1 MKKILAL
8 LFVTTFFTS
17 NVVFAAVVPKMID
30 GMSENDFILNEML
43 PNPSVYLYG
52 VDSNGFP
59 ILLMNFSLTIPVY
72 AIDDNPWLRL
82 FQAAG
87 RIAPTFHKKV
97 KSLKNITLYLKLN
110 PSKETA
116 DGKKFY
122 YKIVKLQCDEE
133 DQGLK
138 YHDTSEWRLH
148 AEGGYSQGGGS
159 GKGTIDRNMIR
170 EINYESKLPI
180 RNYSGVG
187 SDTLKITLKRGRK
200 YPIRAGHMNISM
212 VVTAIPYYKNPPLN
226 YCALR
231 CNGCNYDFVK
241 DYMTDINPEC
251 PCTEIIRKIYFTKIY
266 RDNSMMNYYEL
277 NPYRTAGVILDSEV
291 IMGNRING
299 CPILA
304 FQRTTTERICKDLN
318 KYPCDPCPA
327 STANVAPAQK
337 GPDCAQGATAAST
350 TTAPPDR
357 VCGSPHTE
365 INDLINKTVSRCD
378 SYGMILDDGQFMYD
392 NIFKKQLP
400 NTESVSPAAD
410 NSVNATINAV
420 TPTATSGT
428 SATDNPSALKMAPG
442 SNEDRMAI
450 PKNTGIKTKCD
461 KCKKN
466 NKCNKRTKCNKC
478 TKRHN

>member
-8 LFVTTFFTS
+8 LFVVVFFTS
-17 NVVFAAVVPKMID
+17 NVVFSAVVPKRID
-30 GMSENDFILNEML
+30 GMSENDFILNEMM

-72 AIDDNPWLRL
+72 AIDDNPWLRW

-87 RIAPTFHKKV
+87 RVAPTFHKKV

-226 YCALR
+226 YCSLK
-231 CNGCNYDFVK
+231 CNQCNYDFVK
-241 DYMTDINPEC
+241 DYMTETNPEC
-251 PCTEIIRKIYFTKIY
+251 PCTPVIRKIYFTKIY
-266 RDNSMMNYYEL
+266 RDNSIMNYYEL
-277 NPYRTAGVILDSEV
+277 NPYRTASVILDSEV

-304 FQRTTTERICKDLN
+304 FQRTTTQRICKDLN
-318 KYPCDPCPA
+318 KCPCDPCPVSGSA
-327 STANVAPAQK
+327 TIPNS
-337 GPDCAQGATAAST
+337 PDCAKGATAAAST
-350 TTAPPDR
+350 TTPPDR

-365 INDLINKTVSRCD
+365 INDLINTTVSRCD

-420 TPTATSGT
+420 TPTTTSGT
-428 SATDNPSALKMAPG
+428 SAATPEPNLNLNATSETGKDKGNNPKK
-442 SNEDRMAI
+442 I
-450 PKNTGIKTKCD
+450 KQKPKCN
-461 KCKKN
+461 KN